1 MPAGGA
7 LIDIGGGSSAL
18 VDCCLDAGIGSVTVL
33 DLSAEALAITG
44 ARLSARARSAN
55 LVVADVRDWT
65 PDRTYDLWHDR
76 AAFHFLTDM
85 EDRRRYLRT
94 LDAALRPGG
103 VVIISTFASTGPAAC
118 SGLPVQRYAPSD
130 LADTFDALAPGLL
143 APLQSELLGHETP
156 KRAVQDFQI
165 SVFKKRYTK

>member
-1 MPAGGA
+1 M
-7 LIDIGGGSSAL
+7 
-18 VDCCLDAGIGSVTVL
+18 L

-76 AAFHFLTDM
+76 AAFQFLTDM

-103 VVIISTFASTGPAAC
+103 VVIISGICVNRPCRLFRFAGAALCTVGPC
-118 SGLPVQRYAPSD
+118 
-130 LADTFDALAPGLL
+130 
-143 APLQSELLGHETP
+143 GHL
-156 KRAVQDFQI
+156 
-165 SVFKKRYTK
+165 